1 MTLKTA
7 DRPACQD
14 QWARMSEIAR
24 KCMENEYERV
34 AKAIRNGSKANQTS
48 LEKRPAARVVRK

>member
-14 QWARMSEIAR
+14 QWARMTEIAR
-24 KCMENEYERV
+24 KCMENELERM
-34 AKAIRNGSKANQTS
+34 AKAIRDGKGNQTPVAR
-48 LEKRPAARVVRK
+48 RPAARVVSK